1 MRADLHVHS
10 TASDGTEPPAEVMR
24 RAAQAGLDVVALTDH
39 DTVAGH
45 AEARRA
51 LAGSRAGSL
60 ILLPGMELSCRL
72 EGRSRG
78 VPGRLLGSSPRGQ
91 HSRGVPGGSS
101 PRGQHSLHMLAYLF
115 DAGHPDLAAELS
127 RIRDDRVLR
136 ARAMVGR
143 LADLGVA
150 ISWDQV
156 AAIAGPAVVG
166 RPHIA
171 RAMAASG
178 AIASPRE
185 AFTRD
190 WIGDGGRAYVGR
202 YALDPVHAIRLVR
215 EAGGV
220 AVLAHPRAGRD
231 RGVSDEEIGGL
242 AAAGLAGVEVFH
254 PDQPDTE
261 RAGLLALARVLGL
274 VATGGSDDHGSLN
287 GHRIGGET
295 VGADAYQALIS
306 RAGIA
311 PDRRT

>member
-10 TASDGTEPPAEVMR
+10 SASDGTEPPAEVMR

-51 LAGSRAGSL
+51 LAGSPLAGSL
-60 ILLPGMELSCRL
+60 ALLPGMELSCRL
-72 EGRSRG
+72 GEHSRR
-78 VPGRLLGSSPRGQ
+78 VPGGPLGSSPHGR
-91 HSRGVPGGSS
+91 HSV
-101 PRGQHSLHMLAYLF
+101 HLLAYLF
-115 DAGHPDLAAELS
+115 NAGHPELAAELG

-136 ARAMVGR
+136 ARAMVRR
-143 LADLGVA
+143 LADLGVG

-178 AIASPRE
+178 AVASPRE

-190 WIGDGGRAYVGR
+190 WIADGGRAYVSR
-202 YALDPVHAIRLVR
+202 YALDPVHAIGLVR
-215 EAGGV
+215 DAGGV

-231 RGVSDEEIGGL
+231 WVVSDEEIGRL

-254 PDQPDTE
+254 PDQPAAE
-261 RAGLLALARVLGL
+261 RAGLLALAHDLGL
-274 VATGGSDDHGSLN
+274 VATGGSDDHGSLT
-287 GHRIGGET
+287 GHRIGCET

-306 RAGIA
+306 QASNSLN
-311 PDRRT
+311 

>member
-10 TASDGTEPPAEVMR
+10 SASDGTEPPAEVMR

-51 LAGSRAGSL
+51 LPGTLTSL
-60 ILLPGMELSCRL
+60 TLLPGMELSCRL
-72 EGRSRG
+72 ADR
-78 VPGRLLGSSPRGQ
+78 
-91 HSRGVPGGSS
+91 
-101 PRGQHSLHMLAYLF
+101 SLHLLAYLF
-115 DAGHPDLAAELS
+115 DADHPELAAELS

-136 ARAMVGR
+136 ARAMVSR
-143 LADLGVA
+143 LAELGVD

-178 AIASPRE
+178 AIATPRE

-190 WIGDGGRAYVGR
+190 WIADGGRAYVDR
-202 YALDPVHAIRLVR
+202 YALDPVHAIGLVR
-215 EAGGV
+215 AAGGV
-220 AVLAHPRAGRD
+220 SALAHPRAGRD
-231 RGVSDEEIGGL
+231 WMVSDEEIGRL

-254 PDQPDTE
+254 PDHPDAE
-261 RAGLLALARVLGL
+261 RAGLLALAHDLGL
-274 VATGGSDDHGSLN
+274 VATGGSDDHGSLT
-287 GHRIGGET
+287 GYRIGCET
-295 VGADAYQALIS
+295 APADAYQALIS
-306 RAGIA
+306 LAAGYRA
-311 PDRRT
+311 